1 MLLISIY
8 SMLSLSNLILSL
20 LDAMSGQHNL
30 IASVSFLVINFILL
44 IWEILKLP
52 SNKILS
58 LKEISQSFIILLRI
72 SKIVWS
78 FGRLIGF
85 EKPYLNCVIIMFFG
99 LEEINLLRLYDGTD
113 NQINQT
119 FESLFVI
126 KSLSKLMQSAILK
139 SIFKELKQYL
149 INLKLRVKLRLI
161 RTYYSVNGRRLE
173 DYAYS
178 DQYLDDIFRVR
189 RINSSDVY

>member
-1 MLLISIY
+1 
-8 SMLSLSNLILSL
+8 
-20 LDAMSGQHNL
+20 
-30 IASVSFLVINFILL
+30 
-44 IWEILKLP
+44 
-52 SNKILS
+52 
-58 LKEISQSFIILLRI
+58 
-72 SKIVWS
+72 
-78 FGRLIGF
+78 
-85 EKPYLNCVIIMFFG
+85 MFFG

-126 KSLSKLMQSAILK
+126 KSLS
-139 SIFKELKQYL
+139 KQYL

>member
-1 MLLISIY
+1 
-8 SMLSLSNLILSL
+8 MLSLSNLILSL